1 MKKNLVFM
9 DNLEVAE
16 RIEGENLKHTCV
28 YHPGILQLKYWN
40 IFLH

>member
-1 MKKNLVFM
+1 M

-16 RIEGENLKHTCV
+16 KFEGENLKHTCV